1 MEDIVCIILAAG
13 QGKRMQRGQKVLV
26 KIQKKPMLGHVLEAV
41 YAIGIQRVIV
51 VVGHQGEEVEQ
62 YLEGWRKRL
71 RIETVQQERLLGTAD
86 AVRRTER
93 LLSDHEGDVL
103 VLYGDTPLLTE
114 QTLRHLLAAHRS
126 RNNYCTLLTTLMG
139 DPTGYGRIV
148 RNGRSDTIAKIV
160 EEVDTTSKEK
170 TVKEINVG
178 VYCFRSKSLFEALK
192 EVKPNNRK
200 NEYYLTDTVA
210 ILSKQKK
217 TVRSVL
223 SGDRHEVLGV
233 NSPIDLAKAR
243 HVFGRYKNPEKS
255 SK

>member
-41 YAIGIQRVIV
+41 HAIGIKRVIV
-51 VVGHQGEEVEQ
+51 VVGHQKEGVEQ

-71 RIETVQQERLLGTAD
+71 RIETVQQEKLRGTAD
-86 AVRRTER
+86 AVRQTEK
-93 LLSDHEGDVL
+93 LLLNHEGDVL

-114 QTLRHLLAAHRS
+114 QTLKRLLAEHRA
-126 RNNYCTLLTTLMG
+126 RNNYCTLLTTLME

-148 RNGRSDTIAKIV
+148 RDGRSDTVEKIV
-160 EEVDTTSKEK
+160 EEVDTTAEEK

-178 VYCFRSKSLFEALK
+178 VYCFRSRPLFEALK

-210 ILSKQKK
+210 ILSRKQKG
-217 TVRSVL
+217 VRTVL

-233 NSPIDLAKAR
+233 NSPIDLVKAR
-243 HVFGRYKNPEKS
+243 NVFGRYKNPAKS
-255 SK
+255 SE